1 MNKTKSEILVERL
14 KELYKEI
21 EIVRR
26 ELINE
31 TNKEK
36 LKEKQNE
43 NEFLLIPSSPH
54 HLIPLYAHNL

>member
-1 MNKTKSEILVERL
+1 MNKTKSEMLVERL

-26 ELINE
+26 ELITE

-43 NEFLLIPSSPH
+43 N
-54 HLIPLYAHNL
+54 NWRNK

>member
-14 KELYKEI
+14 KQLYKEI

-26 ELINE
+26 ELITE

-43 NEFLLIPSSPH
+43 N
-54 HLIPLYAHNL
+54 YRRN

>member
-21 EIVRR
+21 EILRR
-26 ELINE
+26 ELITE
-31 TNKEK
+31 TNKQK

-43 NEFLLIPSSPH
+43 N
-54 HLIPLYAHNL
+54 NWRNK

>member
-26 ELINE
+26 ELITE

-43 NEFLLIPSSPH
+43 N
-54 HLIPLYAHNL
+54 NWRNK

>member
-1 MNKTKSEILVERL
+1 MMKTKREILVEKL
-14 KELYKEI
+14 KELYNQI

-36 LKEKQNE
+36 IKEKQNE
-43 NEFLLIPSSPH
+43 N
-54 HLIPLYAHNL
+54 YRRN

>member
-1 MNKTKSEILVERL
+1 MMKRKSEILVERL

-21 EIVRR
+21 EIIRR

-43 NEFLLIPSSPH
+43 N
-54 HLIPLYAHNL
+54 YRRN

>member
-1 MNKTKSEILVERL
+1 MMKTKREMLVEKL
-14 KELYKEI
+14 KELYNQI

-26 ELINE
+26 ELITE

-43 NEFLLIPSSPH
+43 NTWR
-54 HLIPLYAHNL
+54 NK

>member
-1 MNKTKSEILVERL
+1 MLVEKL

-36 LKEKQNE
+36 IKEKQNE
-43 NEFLLIPSSPH
+43 N
-54 HLIPLYAHNL
+54 YRRN

>member
-1 MNKTKSEILVERL
+1 MNKTKSEILVEKL

-21 EIVRR
+21 EIIRR

-36 LKEKQNE
+36 IKEKQNE
-43 NEFLLIPSSPH
+43 N
-54 HLIPLYAHNL
+54 YRRN

>member
-1 MNKTKSEILVERL
+1 MTKREMLVEKL

-21 EIVRR
+21 EILRR

-43 NEFLLIPSSPH
+43 N
-54 HLIPLYAHNL
+54 NWRNK

>member
-21 EIVRR
+21 EIIRR
-26 ELINE
+26 ELITE

-43 NEFLLIPSSPH
+43 N
-54 HLIPLYAHNL
+54 YRRN

>member
-31 TNKEK
+31 TNKQK

-43 NEFLLIPSSPH
+43 KYRRN
-54 HLIPLYAHNL
+54 

>member
-1 MNKTKSEILVERL
+1 MKKKRSEILVERL

-21 EIVRR
+21 EIIRR

-43 NEFLLIPSSPH
+43 N
-54 HLIPLYAHNL
+54 YRRN

>member
-1 MNKTKSEILVERL
+1 MTKREMLVEKL

-26 ELINE
+26 ELITE

-43 NEFLLIPSSPH
+43 NTWR
-54 HLIPLYAHNL
+54 NK

>member
-1 MNKTKSEILVERL
+1 MNKTKSEILVEKL

-21 EIVRR
+21 EIIRR
-26 ELINE
+26 ELITE

-43 NEFLLIPSSPH
+43 N
-54 HLIPLYAHNL
+54 NWRNK

>member
-1 MNKTKSEILVERL
+1 MMKTKREMLVEKL

-26 ELINE
+26 ELIKE

-43 NEFLLIPSSPH
+43 N
-54 HLIPLYAHNL
+54 YRRN

>member
-1 MNKTKSEILVERL
+1 MTKREMLVEKL

-21 EIVRR
+21 EIIRR

-43 NEFLLIPSSPH
+43 KYRRN
-54 HLIPLYAHNL
+54 

>member
-1 MNKTKSEILVERL
+1 MNKTKSEILVQRL

-26 ELINE
+26 ELITE

-43 NEFLLIPSSPH
+43 N
-54 HLIPLYAHNL
+54 YRRN

>member
-1 MNKTKSEILVERL
+1 MNKTKSEMLVERL

-21 EIVRR
+21 EIERR

-31 TNKEK
+31 INKEK

-43 NEFLLIPSSPH
+43 RN
-54 HLIPLYAHNL
+54 

>member
-21 EIVRR
+21 EIIRR
-26 ELINE
+26 QLINE

-43 NEFLLIPSSPH
+43 N
-54 HLIPLYAHNL
+54 YRRN

>member
-1 MNKTKSEILVERL
+1 MNKTKSELLVERL

-21 EIVRR
+21 EIIRR

-36 LKEKQNE
+36 IKEKQNE
-43 NEFLLIPSSPH
+43 N
-54 HLIPLYAHNL
+54 YRRN

>member
-1 MNKTKSEILVERL
+1 MNKTKREMLVEKL

-26 ELINE
+26 QLINE

-43 NEFLLIPSSPH
+43 N
-54 HLIPLYAHNL
+54 YRRN

>member
-1 MNKTKSEILVERL
+1 MTKREMLVEKL

-36 LKEKQNE
+36 IKEKQNE
-43 NEFLLIPSSPH
+43 N
-54 HLIPLYAHNL
+54 YRRN

>member
-1 MNKTKSEILVERL
+1 MTKREMLVEKL

-21 EIVRR
+21 EILRR

-43 NEFLLIPSSPH
+43 N
-54 HLIPLYAHNL
+54 YRRN

>member
-1 MNKTKSEILVERL
+1 MTKREMLVEKL

-43 NEFLLIPSSPH
+43 N
-54 HLIPLYAHNL
+54 YRRN

>member
-1 MNKTKSEILVERL
+1 MTKTKREILVEKL
-14 KELYKEI
+14 KELYNQI

-36 LKEKQNE
+36 IKEKQNE
-43 NEFLLIPSSPH
+43 N
-54 HLIPLYAHNL
+54 YRRN

>member
-1 MNKTKSEILVERL
+1 MTKREILVEKL

-26 ELINE
+26 ELITE

-43 NEFLLIPSSPH
+43 N
-54 HLIPLYAHNL
+54 YRRN

>member
-1 MNKTKSEILVERL
+1 MNKTKREMLVEKL

-21 EIVRR
+21 EIIRR

-31 TNKEK
+31 TNKQK

-43 NEFLLIPSSPH
+43 KYRRN
-54 HLIPLYAHNL
+54 

>member
-1 MNKTKSEILVERL
+1 MTKREMLVEKL
-14 KELYKEI
+14 KELYNQI

-26 ELINE
+26 ELITE

-43 NEFLLIPSSPH
+43 N
-54 HLIPLYAHNL
+54 YRRN

>member
-1 MNKTKSEILVERL
+1 MKTKREILIEKL
-14 KELYKEI
+14 KDLYNQI

-36 LKEKQNE
+36 IKEKQNE
-43 NEFLLIPSSPH
+43 N
-54 HLIPLYAHNL
+54 YRRN

>member
-26 ELINE
+26 ELIRE

-43 NEFLLIPSSPH
+43 N
-54 HLIPLYAHNL
+54 YRRN

>member
-14 KELYKEI
+14 KELYNQI

-26 ELINE
+26 ELITE

-43 NEFLLIPSSPH
+43 N
-54 HLIPLYAHNL
+54 YRRN